1 MPFKGFFGKGKAE
14 ASEIDIEDYL
24 NELSIRDGKII
35 EREDITYVK
44 PVVLNAEGKG
54 VGTVIN
60 ELEKNNIVVLNVKA
74 LLHNK
79 VLLREIVKEL
89 RDACVEL
96 DGDLGKVSDEKILV
110 VPQGM
115 RIAHSEA
122 PATVKE

>member
-1 MPFKGFFGKGKAE
+1 
-14 ASEIDIEDYL
+14 
-24 NELSIRDGKII
+24 
-35 EREDITYVK
+35 
-44 PVVLNAEGKG
+44 
-54 VGTVIN
+54 
-60 ELEKNNIVVLNVKA
+60 EKNNIVVLNVKA

-122 PATVKE
+122 PATAE

>member
-1 MPFKGFFGKGKAE
+1 MPFKGFFGKGKEE

-122 PATVKE
+122 PATVE

>member
-1 MPFKGFFGKGKAE
+1 MAFKGLFGRGKE
-14 ASEIDIEDYL
+14 ESEEIDIEDYL
-24 NELSIRDGKII
+24 NELSIREGKII
-35 EREDITYVK
+35 ESENITYIK
-44 PVVLNAEGKG
+44 PVVLDAEGKG
-54 VGTVIN
+54 VGTVIS

-96 DGDLGKVSDEKILV
+96 DGDLGKVSDEKVLV
-110 VPQGM
+110 VPSGM

-122 PATVKE
+122 APPE